1 MCVKGGDGNFKL
13 MLILGK
19 ALVFPGTVENNG
31 VYL

>member
-1 MCVKGGDGNFKL
+1 VNGGDGNFKL

-19 ALVFPGTVENNG
+19 ALVFPGTVENNY